1 MFSLVLVIVAAMGLI
16 VFLIQRRIPV
26 GLSILAGGTL
36 IWFFQS
42 RSLWVLARS
51 AEETLKLPRT
61 WDLLL
66 CLYFVCCLEVELR
79 TSGSLKGLVKTLR
92 NIFSTNKVTLA
103 VMPAFLGLLP
113 SIGGARFSAPIVEEA
128 GEGIEVSKEEKSA
141 INLWFRHIFEFSNPL
156 VPGMILT
163 CGVANISIGELID
176 EVGWVT
182 IMSFII
188 GWIYLIRPLKI
199 TDNKKATNY
208 EHDKTIDWASLFLA
222 FGPILLSFFLIV
234 GFGLAASVSMGA
246 VVLMFIPLYRFFKR
260 PVKIYEVFLKSLDWK
275 LFLNVLFILYFIQ
288 ILTNI
293 GTFDQIVSFFKSSP
307 LPESVII
314 ACLSFIFGLMTGMNQ
329 AFIAIVVP
337 IVAIMDPG
345 NALLVGTTIVFG
357 QAGQMITPTH
367 MCVLITVDYFKS
379 DMGRTIWKCGVLSFW
394 LVTLYSLVEF
404 CRYLLSSLA

>member
-1 MFSLVLVIVAAMGLI
+1 M
-16 VFLIQRRIPV
+16 
-26 GLSILAGGTL
+26 ILA
-36 IWFFQS
+36 
-42 RSLWVLARS
+42 
-51 AEETLKLPRT
+51 
-61 WDLLL
+61 
-66 CLYFVCCLEVELR
+66 
-79 TSGSLKGLVKTLR
+79 
-92 NIFSTNKVTLA
+92 
-103 VMPAFLGLLP
+103 
-113 SIGGARFSAPIVEEA
+113 
-128 GEGIEVSKEEKSA
+128 
-141 INLWFRHIFEFSNPL
+141 
-156 VPGMILT
+156 

>member
-156 VPGMILT
+156 VPGMILA

-275 LFLNVLFILYFIQ
+275 LFLNV
-288 ILTNI
+288 
-293 GTFDQIVSFFKSSP
+293 
-307 LPESVII
+307 
-314 ACLSFIFGLMTGMNQ
+314 
-329 AFIAIVVP
+329 
-337 IVAIMDPG
+337 
-345 NALLVGTTIVFG
+345 
-357 QAGQMITPTH
+357 
-367 MCVLITVDYFKS
+367 
-379 DMGRTIWKCGVLSFW
+379 
-394 LVTLYSLVEF
+394 
-404 CRYLLSSLA
+404 

>member
-1 MFSLVLVIVAAMGLI
+1 
-16 VFLIQRRIPV
+16 
-26 GLSILAGGTL
+26 
-36 IWFFQS
+36 
-42 RSLWVLARS
+42 
-51 AEETLKLPRT
+51 
-61 WDLLL
+61 
-66 CLYFVCCLEVELR
+66 
-79 TSGSLKGLVKTLR
+79 
-92 NIFSTNKVTLA
+92 
-103 VMPAFLGLLP
+103 
-113 SIGGARFSAPIVEEA
+113 
-128 GEGIEVSKEEKSA
+128 
-141 INLWFRHIFEFSNPL
+141 
-156 VPGMILT
+156 
-163 CGVANISIGELID
+163 
-176 EVGWVT
+176 
-182 IMSFII
+182 
-188 GWIYLIRPLKI
+188 
-199 TDNKKATNY
+199 
-208 EHDKTIDWASLFLA
+208 
-222 FGPILLSFFLIV
+222 
-234 GFGLAASVSMGA
+234 
-246 VVLMFIPLYRFFKR
+246 MFIPLYRFFKR

-404 CRYLLSSLA
+404 CRYLLSSLAWISHNENFDWKLPNRVLFFHFWVDRRKWVLFGVLNRVRPKHRCDDFARR